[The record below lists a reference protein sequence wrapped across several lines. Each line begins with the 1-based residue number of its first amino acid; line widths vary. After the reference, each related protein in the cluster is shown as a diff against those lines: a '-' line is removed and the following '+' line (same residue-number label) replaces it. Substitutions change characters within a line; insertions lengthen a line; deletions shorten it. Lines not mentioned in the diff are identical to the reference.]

1 MKELTRTDLLHFCGN
16 LQYRLKLLGQT
27 RQHTDRL
34 LATRFN
40 VFDYIRA
47 NENRLSDVIRDLL
60 DANGT
65 HGQGDAFLKK
75 FVEALYGPMPPPWE
89 FQSVLREKATS
100 LIESHRR
107 RLDIVVDLKSFG
119 IGIEN
124 KPWAGEQRAQ
134 IGDYVANLERRFA
147 GNYKIIY
154 LSSGDAEPTS
164 IDEQAKKKLLK
175 EGKLVLWA
183 YRGRFNEW
191 LRRCHQVCEAEKVR
205 WFLYD
210 FMTYVAQKFAAPMEA
225 GGHGNEE

>member
-1 MKELTRTDLLHFCGN
+1 MKELTRADLLHFSGN

-65 HGQGDAFLKK
+65 HGQGDLFLRE
-75 FVEALYGPMPPPWE
+75 FLEALYGPMPPPWE
-89 FQSVLREKATS
+89 FQSVLREKTTS
-100 LIESHRR
+100 SIASHRR
-107 RLDIVVDLKSFG
+107 RLDVVVDLKSLG

-124 KPWAGEQRAQ
+124 KPWAGEQYAQ
-134 IGDYVANLERRFA
+134 IEDYVANLERRFA

-154 LSSGDAEPTS
+154 LSPGNAEPAS
-164 IDEQAKKKLLK
+164 INEQAKERLLK

-183 YRGRFNEW
+183 YRGRFSKW

-225 GGHGNEE
+225 GGPW

>member
-1 MKELTRTDLLHFCGN
+1 MNKLTRADLVHFSGN

-65 HGQGDAFLKK
+65 HGQGDMFLRE
-75 FVEALYGPMPPPWE
+75 FAETVCVAMPTEWK
-89 FQSVLREKATS
+89 FQSAVRENSTS

-107 RLDIVVDLKSFG
+107 RIDIVVDLQSFG
-119 IGIEN
+119 VGIEN
-124 KPWAGEQRAQ
+124 KPWATDQDDQ
-134 IGDYVANLERRFA
+134 IRDYVAHLERRFA
-147 GNYKIIY
+147 GKFVIVY
-154 LSSGDAEPTS
+154 LSFSGEKPTS
-164 IDEQAKKKLLK
+164 IEPAVTEQLLAVK
-175 EGKLVLWA
+175 KLVLWA
-183 YRGRFNEW
+183 YGGAFYGW
-191 LRRCHQVCEAEKVR
+191 LERCHRACASEKVR

-210 FMTYVAQKFAAPMEA
+210 FMTYAAQTFAAPREE
-225 GGHGNEE
+225 GGQRNEG

>member
-1 MKELTRTDLLHFCGN
+1 MPAEA
-16 LQYRLKLLGQT
+16 LGQT

-65 HGQGDAFLKK
+65 HGQGDLFLRE
-75 FVEALYGPMPPPWE
+75 FVETVCDAMPAGWT
-89 FQSVLREKATS
+89 FCSAVRESSTS

-107 RLDIVVDLKSFG
+107 RIDIVVDLQSFG

-124 KPWAGEQRAQ
+124 KPWANDQDDQ
-134 IGDYVANLERRFA
+134 IRDYVAHLRLRFA
-147 GNYKIIY
+147 GKFAIVY
-154 LSSGDAEPTS
+154 LSSTGEKPTS
-164 IDEQAKKKLLK
+164 IEPAVAEELLAAK
-175 EGKLVLWA
+175 KLVLWA
-183 YRGRFNEW
+183 YGGAFHAW
-191 LRRCHQVCEAEKVR
+191 LERCHRVCASEKVR

-210 FMTYVAQKFAAPMEA
+210 FMTYAAQTFAAPREE
-225 GGHGNEE
+225 GGHRNEE